1 MTFDNSKTIISL
13 RIKLFVATV
22 LFLAFIVLT
31 YIAKKIKYPLLGM
44 SDTGWTLILT
54 ACYLVFVFLPMYLN
68 YQYIYFSDDGNN
80 IVFRYFTAGIF
91 GGKKNSVEISK
102 KAFSGYKL
110 EKKLFGLNQSIIL
123 YTQLK
128 QGIAKY
134 PPIYISALTKAEKN
148 KVMRVLNTFAPRIK
162 DEL

>member
-31 YIAKKIKYPLLGM
+31 YIAKKIKYPILGM
-44 SDTGWTLILT
+44 SDTGWIVIFTV
-54 ACYLVFVFLPMYLN
+54 CYLVFVFLPMYLN

-134 PPIYISALTKAEKN
+134 PPIYISALSKAEKN